1 MKKLIVIIST
11 LFLINIVT
19 GCEVVTGEYKEGTYF
34 GYSYDSEYDAYAT
47 AVIYVDS
54 TGSIKSV
61 FIDTTYINKE
71 KSSTTLSTK
80 RVEGDDYKMKIYNS
94 NAAGEWYEQV
104 EKIEKYVVENQK
116 LDVELDNSGKTDAIS
131 GATIN
136 ISPIKE
142 AVNNAIKNAK

>member
-1 MKKLIVIIST
+1 MKKLIVIISA
-11 LFLINIVT
+11 LFLINVVT
-19 GCEVVTGEYKEGTYF
+19 GCETVTGEYKEGTYF

-47 AVIYVDS
+47 AVVYVDS

-71 KSSTTLSTK
+71 KSESTVTTK
-80 RVEGDDYKMKIYNS
+80 RVEGNDYKMKVYYPS
-94 NAAGEWYEQV
+94 AVGEWYEQV
-104 EKIEKYVVENQK
+104 EKVEKYVVEHQG
-116 LDVELDNSGKTDAIS
+116 LDVELNSEGKTDAIS

-142 AVNNAIKNAK
+142 AVNNALKQAK

>member
-1 MKKLIVIIST
+1 MKKLILILTT
-11 LFLINIVT
+11 LFLMNIVT

-34 GYSYDSEYDAYAT
+34 GYSYDNEYDAYAT
-47 AVIYVDS
+47 AVVYIDQ

-71 KSSTTLSTK
+71 KSSSTVSTK
-80 RVEGDDYKMKIYNS
+80 RIEKDDYKMKVYYPS
-94 NAAGEWYEQV
+94 AVGEWYEQV
-104 EKIEKYVVENQK
+104 EKVEKYVVENQG
-116 LDVELDNSGKTDAIS
+116 LDIELNSEGKTDAIS

-142 AVNNAIKNAK
+142 AVNNALKQAK

>member
-71 KSSTTLSTK
+71 KSSTTVSTK
-80 RVEGDDYKMKIYNS
+80 RIEGDDYKMKIYNS
-94 NAAGEWYEQV
+94 SAAGEWYEQV

-142 AVNNAIKNAK
+142 AVNNAIKKAK

>member
-1 MKKLIVIIST
+1 MKKLISIIT
-11 LFLINIVT
+11 ILFLINIVT

-47 AVIYVDS
+47 AVVYVDE

-71 KSSTTLSTK
+71 KSATTVSTK
-80 RVEGDDYKMKIYNS
+80 RIEKDDYKMKVYYQQ
-94 NAAGEWYEQV
+94 AVGEWYEQV
-104 EKIEKYVVENQK
+104 EKIEKYVIENQK
-116 LDVELDNSGKTDAIS
+116 LDVELNSEGKTDAIS

-142 AVNNAIKNAK
+142 AVNDALKQAK

>member
-1 MKKLIVIIST
+1 MKKLIIIIST
-11 LFLINIVT
+11 LFLINVVT
-19 GCEVVTGEYKEGTYF
+19 GCEAVTGEYKEGTYF

-71 KSSTTLSTK
+71 KSSTTVSTK
-80 RVEGDDYKMKIYNS
+80 RVEGNDYKMKTYNQA
-94 NAAGEWYEQV
+94 AAGEWYEQV
-104 EKIEKYVVENQK
+104 EKIEKYVVENQG
-116 LDVELDNSGKTDAIS
+116 LDVKLNNEGKTDAIS

-142 AVNNAIKNAK
+142 AVDNAIKQAK